1 MMIVFQDYYGYDVR
15 LSFSDHPFSRHPK
28 HVFVI
33 CRYDNHWLLTNHE
46 TRGWEFPG
54 GKVEEGET
62 AKQAAIREVREE
74 TGGIVQTI
82 TYIGQYEVKRPNET
96 IVKNIYFAYVAF
108 LEQRESYF
116 ETNGPVQMEYI
127 PDDVTT
133 DGRFSFI
140 MKDGVWAY
148 TKQELQ
154 RRGMI

>member
-1 MMIVFQDYYGYDVR
+1 MIVFQDYYGYDVR
-15 LSFSDHPFSRHPK
+15 LSFADHPFSQHPK

-33 CRYDNHWLLTNHE
+33 CRYDNHWLLTNHAV
-46 TRGWEFPG
+46 RGWEFPG

-62 AKQAAIREVREE
+62 AEQAAIREVREE

-96 IVKNIYFAYVAF
+96 IVKNIYFAHVKS

-116 ETNGPVQMEYI
+116 ETNGPVLIEHI
-127 PDDVTT
+127 PDDVAK
-133 DGRFSFI
+133 DERFSFI
-140 MKDGVWAY
+140 MKDGVWMY

-154 RRGMI
+154 RRGMA